1 MPAPVLTGKAAGAG
15 LVSAGATR
23 ARFEFEVH
31 SAKQGP
37 KGELQLK
44 SGSLRFKSKSVT
56 TFTRSGMTATWTGAG
71 SWNSLPG
78 YTFTATAIDG
88 GRYASGHEWRRSRAS
103 MTADRFE
110 ITIRNASGTV
120 VFAIASP
127 VANGDIVVSSR
138 SGDREDGRS
147 RLHTRR

>member
-1 MPAPVLTGKAAGAG
+1 VLTGKAAGAG

-31 SAKQGP
+31 AAKRGP
-37 KGELQLK
+37 TGELQLK
-44 SGSLRFKSKSVT
+44 SGVLRFKSKSVT
-56 TFTRSGMTATWTGAG
+56 TFTRSGMTATWTGTG

-88 GRYASGHEWRRSRAS
+88 GRHSSGHEDHRLRAS
-103 MTADRFE
+103 GTADRFE
-110 ITIRNASGTV
+110 ITIRNAGRTV

-127 VANGDIVVSSR
+127 VARGDIVVSSR
-138 SGDREDGRS
+138 SGDREHSRS
-147 RLHTRR
+147 GLHSRN